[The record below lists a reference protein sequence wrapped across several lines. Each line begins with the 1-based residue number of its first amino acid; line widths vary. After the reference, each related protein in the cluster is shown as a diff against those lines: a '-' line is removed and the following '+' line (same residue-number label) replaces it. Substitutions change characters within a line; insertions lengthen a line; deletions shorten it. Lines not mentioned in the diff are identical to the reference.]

1 MSLGDLVTNAVSGN
15 PMAQINQALNPSM
28 PGPAQGQGAPP
39 MTGGQPG
46 APQAPQQP
54 PLAPPQA
61 TQSPPDLANLY
72 MRLYQ
77 QERGAQMFDQGLS
90 GLQAAFAPPGQQ
102 AAWLAHGQ
110 QGGRQDP
117 GQMLQNLMQMQ
128 YMQKLNAMPPPGG
141 QAGQGGW
148 DPSTWAALP
157 PDAKLKVIEAQ
168 AQSGVQ
174 IAQQGAETKQKE
186 LLDAQEKAPAA
197 LQQMNDMDSVANQLK
212 GPLNPALQSIVASP
226 TARIAAEKLLETDPK
241 LEPGDTMRQV
251 YAGMLSSDQL
261 TAVQQLKKLDA
272 QVYSDAF
279 QSTGSRRTQQEV
291 ANLKSGISPLK
302 NFNQS
307 PDAYMNQF
315 NDFQT
320 QLHKTMAN
328 TYGAAGRV
336 NEIPDSMKWDMS
348 NPSAPK
354 PMVDSAYLPNGDK
367 YAGQGGQW
375 ASQPPQTQIQVP
387 GAASAYLKA
396 NPNLAAQFDAK
407 YGAGASKQVLG
418 Q

>member
-1 MSLGDLVTNAVSGN
+1 MSLGDLVTSAVSGN

-28 PGPAQGQGAPP
+28 PGPAPGQGAPP
-39 MTGGQPG
+39 MTGG
-46 APQAPQQP
+46 APQQP

-307 PDAYMNQF
+307 PDAYMSQF

-320 QLHKTMAN
+320 QLHTTMAN

-354 PMVDSAYLPNGDK
+354 PLVDSAYLPKGDK
-367 YAGQGGQW
+367 YAGQGGEW
-375 ASQPPQTQIQVP
+375 ASQPPQTQINTP
-387 GAASAYLKA
+387 ADFSATYAKLSSGATYTA
-396 NPNLAAQFDAK
+396 PDGTQRR
-407 YGAGASKQVLG
+407 KQ
-418 Q
+418 